1 MYWISETFHGFVH
14 TMQALWVH
22 YVVADYVA
30 EDGMDDLCIHA
41 AFVACHYDLLSGGG
55 QGDTGTSLDASMG
68 PRLFSRGNGGHF
80 SASVDLEKL
89 AVFER
94 FFNSRGVFSE
104 VRLSSREFSLFG
116 GVSSAPRSSRNHIT
130 SRKASRY

>member
-1 MYWISETFHGFVH
+1 MGPRLFSRGNSVKDYIKMRREEQLQWGHDFSAVEIVKIGRTFKF
-14 TMQALWVH
+14 AIL
-22 YVVADYVA
+22 
-30 EDGMDDLCIHA
+30 
-41 AFVACHYDLLSGGG
+41 
-55 QGDTGTSLDASMG
+55 ASMG

-80 SASVDLEKL
+80 SASVDIEKL
-89 AVFER
+89 AVFEM
-94 FFNSRGVFSE
+94 FFNSRGVFCK